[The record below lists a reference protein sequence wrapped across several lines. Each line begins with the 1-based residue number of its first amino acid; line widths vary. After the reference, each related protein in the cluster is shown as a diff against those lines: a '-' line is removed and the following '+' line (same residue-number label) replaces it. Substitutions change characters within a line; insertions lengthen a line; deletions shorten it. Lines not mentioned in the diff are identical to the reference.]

1 LIAVLVAATWKICTN
16 RCWPARDFAAPSRI
30 RAENAARLI
39 HVKPPASINGCLIAG
54 TARSFEMSSIT
65 VHNETLGSVTLP
77 SKAHG
82 HSGSMSVKTTK
93 QLPLRHLVYLT
104 LLATLATAHTVWAQ
118 ATAAPPISG
127 VIGKLQSF
135 DGKSLDVA
143 TSSGVV
149 HVSVKQPLT
158 TYKQIPSDLS
168 HVASA
173 PYIGVA
179 SAEQDGKQVAKQIF
193 IFPAELSGAAE
204 GSVLTDP
211 PGATTHS
218 RMTNGTVSR
227 PSVSHSRMT
236 NGTVE
241 KGSGTTLVV
250 RYQDGSQTISVPP
263 NVPVTEVAPEKVT
276 FSPGDVVYATT
287 QKLPDGTLVTDKIF
301 QFIPAGSH

>member
-1 LIAVLVAATWKICTN
+1 MN
-16 RCWPARDFAAPSRI
+16 Q
-30 RAENAARLI
+30 
-39 HVKPPASINGCLIAG
+39 H
-54 TARSFEMSSIT
+54 
-65 VHNETLGSVTLP
+65 
-77 SKAHG
+77 
-82 HSGSMSVKTTK
+82 
-93 QLPLRHLVYLT
+93 PLRHLVYAT
-104 LLATLATAHTVWAQ
+104 LLASVAMPHAVLAQ
-118 ATAAPPISG
+118 AKAAPPIDG

-135 DGKSLDVA
+135 DGKTLEIG
-143 TSSGVV
+143 TPSGVV
-149 HVSVKQPLT
+149 HVTVKQPLT
-158 TYKQIPSDLS
+158 TYKQTPSDLS
-168 HVASA
+168 HVAFA

-179 SAEQDGKQVAKQIF
+179 SSEQGGKQVAKQIF
-193 IFPAELSGAAE
+193 IFPKELRGAAE

-250 RYQDGSQTISVPP
+250 RYQDGSQTISIPP
-263 NVPVTEVAPEKVT
+263 DVPVTEVAPQKVT

-301 QFIPAGSH
+301 QFIPAASH